1 MRLLFGDSTDQLN
14 TKNSTRGLPP
24 RSPRYA
30 GGAILLDCGVFD
42 LRTPS
47 TADAEGE
54 QPQPIAQQRTP
65 ELPASTA
72 AVACSVFAQPKLVA
86 GVRVQLLDPELAVES
101 LPAVRVQV
109 SDYQLGDNF
118 GWRDVGEPLE
128 LSTGALEVLSQCC
141 CSARLR
147 VLLQTHWEP
156 AICGSLWRLV
166 AADHTAGS
174 EMPARVTHWQAAD
187 AVPHEE
193 SVEFARTGSFVRS
206 QRLRSLAGT
215 GLDAGVRAALLEVL
229 DKHEKRSRLVIMEA
243 ARERLRR

>member
-14 TKNSTRGLPP
+14 SKNSTRVGLPP

-30 GGAILLDCGVFD
+30 GGPILLDCGVFD

-72 AVACSVFAQPKLVA
+72 AAACSVFAQPKLVA

-128 LSTGALEVLSQCC
+128 LSTGVLEVLNHCC
-141 CSARLR
+141 CCWAESAAGLR
-147 VLLQTHWEP
+147 VLL
-156 AICGSLWRLV
+156 
-166 AADHTAGS
+166 D
-174 EMPARVTHWQAAD
+174 
-187 AVPHEE
+187 
-193 SVEFARTGSFVRS
+193 
-206 QRLRSLAGT
+206 
-215 GLDAGVRAALLEVL
+215 
-229 DKHEKRSRLVIMEA
+229 
-243 ARERLRR
+243 